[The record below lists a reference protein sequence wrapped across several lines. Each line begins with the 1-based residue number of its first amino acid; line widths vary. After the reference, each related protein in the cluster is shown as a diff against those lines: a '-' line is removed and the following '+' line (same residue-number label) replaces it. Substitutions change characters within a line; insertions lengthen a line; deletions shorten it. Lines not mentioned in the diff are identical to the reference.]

1 MKINQNNA
9 SLRLSAGNISQFPR
23 ERLPQIAFS
32 GRSNVGKSSLLNTL
46 LGRKK
51 LARVSGTPGKTIT
64 VNFYDV
70 DKKLYLV
77 DLPGYGFAR
86 RPPEE
91 KRKWSELTDGYFTK
105 NPSHDALKLV
115 LQLVDVRT
123 GPTDDDIMMIN
134 YLIDTA
140 IPFLVVY
147 TKTDKLGKN
156 ALSETVQKWKAEHFG
171 NAEIEPILFSS
182 VSGEGKDRLWKEI
195 MNAIEKNA

>member
-1 MKINQNNA
+1 MKINHNNA
-9 SLRLSAGNISQFPR
+9 TLRLSAGNISQFPR
-23 ERLPQIAFS
+23 EPLPQIAFS

-70 DKKLYLV
+70 DRKLYLV

-105 NPSHDALKLV
+105 NASHDALKLV

-134 YLIDTA
+134 YLIDTRV
-140 IPFLVVY
+140 PFLVVY
-147 TKTDKLGKN
+147 TKTDKLGKT
-156 ALSETVQKWKAEHFG
+156 ALSDTVEKWKNEHFG
-171 NAEIEPILFSS
+171 KAGIEPILFSS

-195 MNAIEKNA
+195 MNAVEKNA